1 MLIGLSIRDVV
12 LIQALDLSV
21 SAGLTALTG
30 ETGAGKSIVLDALG
44 LALGARADVGLVRRG
59 AATASA
65 TAVFSLPPGHPA
77 FAALADKGLEAD
89 GSGELVL
96 RRQISAD
103 GRSRAFVNDQASSV
117 GVLRELGALLLEV
130 HGQHDAVGLLDARTH
145 RALLDSY
152 AGAGEPLRAC
162 RAAWSTWRE
171 RSAAAAALRDRV
183 GQDAAEA
190 QELTLRLAE
199 LDRLD
204 PKPGEETQL
213 AEQRA
218 LLGAAEKVMDDI
230 TAAQEAFAGGPVG
243 QRLSQASRALQR
255 ALDRVKGAGGG
266 QQDGALRALTE
277 AAAAVERALIEAEE
291 ASSALDAAA
300 RSFVFDPSGLEKAE
314 ERLFALRAAARK
326 LNTPVDALPAQR
338 VRMAQ
343 ALQALESADAD
354 FAAADAAAQAAEVAC
369 LAAASALT
377 KARTSAALRLAS
389 SVEAE
394 LKPLK
399 LEKARFRVAVEPL
412 GAERAGPDGADRV
425 AFEVATNPGAP
436 FGPLG
441 AIASGGELA
450 RFALAL
456 KAALAA
462 RDKGAQGGGA
472 SFTPVMIFDE
482 VDQGVGGAVAD
493 AVGLR
498 LRGLAQAAQVL
509 VVTHSPQVAARADV
523 HWRVSK
529 SIQGDM
535 TTTAIQ
541 PLGPEAREEEIARML
556 AGAEITEAARAAAR
570 ALIA

>member
-1 MLIGLSIRDVV
+1 MLIGLSIRNVV

-21 SAGLTALTG
+21 GAGLTALTG

-44 LALGARADVGLVRRG
+44 LALGARADAGLVRRG
-59 AATASA
+59 ASSASA
-65 TAVFSLPPGHPA
+65 TAVFSLPQDHPV
-77 FAALADKGLEAD
+77 FQALAERGLEAD
-89 GSGELVL
+89 ASGELVL
-96 RRQISAD
+96 RRQVGAD

-117 GVLRELGALLLEV
+117 SVLRDLGALLLEV

-152 AGAGEPLRAC
+152 GGCAEALRAC
-162 RAAWSTWRE
+162 RTAWTTWRE
-171 RSAAAAALRDRV
+171 LSKAAAALRDRV
-183 GQDAAEA
+183 RQDAAEA
-190 QELTLRLAE
+190 EELTLRLAE

-204 PKPGEETQL
+204 PKPGEETAL
-213 AEQRA
+213 ADQRA

-230 TAAQEAFAGGPVG
+230 AAAQESFASGQIS

-255 ALDRVKGAGGG
+255 ALDRVKGPAEG
-266 QQDGALRALTE
+266 GALRGLSE

-291 ASSALDAAA
+291 ASAALDAAA
-300 RSFVFDPSGLEKAE
+300 QSFVFDPAGLEKTE

-326 LNTPVDALPAQR
+326 LNAPVEALPAKR
-338 VRMAQ
+338 LAMAQ

-354 FAAADAAAQAAEVAC
+354 LAAADAAA
-369 LAAASALT
+369 
-377 KARTSAALRLAS
+377 TSAEGAYWSAARVLSAARSAAGRRLSEA
-389 SVEAE
+389 VEAE

-399 LEKARFRVAVEPL
+399 LDKARFHVAVEPL
-412 GAERAGPDGADRV
+412 APERAGADGADRV
-425 AFEVATNPGAP
+425 AFEIATNPGAP

-462 RDKGAQGGGA
+462 REPASGGA
-472 SFTPVMIFDE
+472 AFTPVMIFDE

-498 LRGLAQAAQVL
+498 LRGLARAAQVL

-529 SIQGDM
+529 SIRDDM
-535 TTTAIQ
+535 TTTAIE
-541 PLGPEAREEEIARML
+541 PLDPAAREEEIARML
-556 AGAEITEAARAAAR
+556 AGAEVTEAARAAAR

>member
-1 MLIGLSIRDVV
+1 MLIGLSIRNVV

-21 SAGLTALTG
+21 GSGLTALTG

-44 LALGARADVGLVRRG
+44 LALGARADAGLVRRG
-59 AATASA
+59 AASASA
-65 TAVFSLPPGHPA
+65 TAVFSLPQGHPA
-77 FAALADKGLEAD
+77 FAALAEKGLEPDA
-89 GSGELVL
+89 SGELVL
-96 RRQISAD
+96 RRQIGAD

-117 GVLRELGALLLEV
+117 GVLRDLGALLLEV

-152 AGAGEPLRAC
+152 GGCAGALRAC
-162 RAAWSTWRE
+162 RAAWTTWRE
-171 RSAAAAALRDRV
+171 LAKAAAALRDRV
-183 GQDAAEA
+183 HQDAAEA
-190 QELTLRLAE
+190 EELTLRLAE

-204 PKPGEETQL
+204 PKPGEETAL
-213 AEQRA
+213 ADRRA

-230 TAAQEAFAGGPVG
+230 AAAQESFVAGQIA
-243 QRLSQASRALQR
+243 QRLSQASRAVQR
-255 ALDRVKGAGGG
+255 ALDRVTGPAEG
-266 QQDGALRALTE
+266 GALRGLSE
-277 AAAAVERALIEAEE
+277 AAAAIERALIEAEE

-300 RSFVFDPSGLEKAE
+300 QNFVFDPSGLEKTE

-326 LNTPVDALPAQR
+326 LNVPVEALPAQR
-338 VRMAQ
+338 LAIAQ

-354 FAAADAAAQAAEVAC
+354 LAAADAAAKSAEGVYW
-369 LAAASALT
+369 AAAKVL
-377 KARTSAALRLAS
+377 SAARAAAGSRLSLA
-389 SVEAE
+389 VEAE

-399 LEKARFRVAVEPL
+399 LDKARFHVALEPL
-412 GAERAGPDGADRV
+412 GPERAGADGADRV
-425 AFEVATNPGAP
+425 AFEIATNPGAP

-462 RDKGAQGGGA
+462 REPVAGGA
-472 SFTPVMIFDE
+472 AFTPVMIFDE

-498 LRGLAQAAQVL
+498 LRGLARAAQVL

-529 SIQGDM
+529 SIQDDM
-535 TTTAIQ
+535 TTTAIE
-541 PLGPEAREEEIARML
+541 PLDPAAREEEIARML
-556 AGAEITEAARAAAR
+556 AGAEVTEAARAAAR
-570 ALIA
+570 ALMA

>member
-1 MLIGLSIRDVV
+1 MLIGLSIRNVV

-21 SAGLTALTG
+21 GAGLTALTG

-44 LALGARADVGLVRRG
+44 LALGARADAGLVRRG
-59 AATASA
+59 AASASA
-65 TAVFSLPPGHPA
+65 TAVFSLPQGHPA
-77 FAALADKGLEAD
+77 FAALAEKGLEAD
-89 GSGELVL
+89 ASGELVL
-96 RRQISAD
+96 RRQIGAD

-117 GVLRELGALLLEV
+117 GVLRDLGALLLEV

-152 AGAGEPLRAC
+152 GGCAEALRAC
-162 RAAWSTWRE
+162 RVAWTTWRE
-171 RSAAAAALRDRV
+171 LSKAAAALRDRV
-183 GQDAAEA
+183 RQDAADAE
-190 QELTLRLAE
+190 ELTLRLAE

-204 PKPGEETQL
+204 PKPGEETAL
-213 AEQRA
+213 ADKRA

-230 TAAQEAFAGGPVG
+230 TAAQDAFAAGQIG

-255 ALDRVKGAGGG
+255 ALDRVKGPAGGE
-266 QQDGALRALTE
+266 QSGALRGLSE
-277 AAAAVERALIEAEE
+277 AAAAVERALIEADE
-291 ASSALDAAA
+291 ASSALEAAA
-300 RSFVFDPSGLEKAE
+300 QSFVFDPAGLEKTE

-326 LNTPVDALPAQR
+326 LNVPVEGLPAER

-354 FAAADAAAQAAEVAC
+354 LAAADAAAKRAEGAFW
-369 LAAASALT
+369 
-377 KARTSAALRLAS
+377 SAAQVLSAARSAAGARLSEA
-389 SVEAE
+389 VEAE

-399 LEKARFRVAVEPL
+399 LDKARFRVAVEPL
-412 GAERAGPDGADRV
+412 GPERAGPEGADRV
-425 AFEVATNPGAP
+425 AFEIATNPGAP

-456 KAALAA
+456 KAALATRETA
-462 RDKGAQGGGA
+462 AGGA
-472 SFTPVMIFDE
+472 AFTPVMIFDE

-498 LRGLAQAAQVL
+498 LRGLARAAQVL

-529 SIQGDM
+529 SIDGDM
-535 TTTAIQ
+535 TTTAIE
-541 PLGPEAREEEIARML
+541 PLDPSARQEEIARML
-556 AGAEITEAARAAAR
+556 SGAEVTEAARAAAR